1 MEKRAGIEIPNN
13 VAGQLAFDVFHR
25 LAVKLCEAADE
36 ATRDFMLANFPAA
49 QTIRKDYVNRQYR
62 RIIEVDGETYAV
74 IYDFKTQTTAAA
86 ELPEAV

>member
-1 MEKRAGIEIPNN
+1 
-13 VAGQLAFDVFHR
+13 
-25 LAVKLCEAADE
+25 
-36 ATRDFMLANFPAA
+36 MLANFPAA

-62 RIIEVDGETYAV
+62 RIIEVDGESYAV